1 MQTAFKESQDSV
13 VNFKEQTEDD
23 VRSTDPTTILEE
35 EKDTFYDQRRESV
48 SYRTL
53 VIRWLASDSSL
64 TLVETWPA

>member
-1 MQTAFKESQDSV
+1 MQMQKAVKESQDSV

-48 SYRTL
+48 SQSAH
-53 VIRWLASDSSL
+53 II
-64 TLVETWPA
+64 